1 MHARKEGTGVDVC
14 VCGRERERERTENRE
29 VYQQPR
35 WLSHSSPLT
44 ELLLTLLLTEVKLIR
59 KKKWAKINKNNY
71 KKKRLSG
78 RSQNLKF
85 SIVWKLSY
93 TL

>member
-59 KKKWAKINKNNY
+59 KKKMGKDQQKQLQEETLIRKISK
-71 KKKRLSG
+71 S
-78 RSQNLKF
+78 
-85 SIVWKLSY
+85 
-93 TL
+93 